1 MRKLL
6 VLGSIVAVTAA
17 VLAGGLVLGP
27 SPAECAFP
35 GANGKIAFNS
45 YRDGNGEIYVMN
57 ADGSGQTNLTNN
69 GADER
74 DFAWS
79 ADGTKIAF
87 TSDRDGSYSIYVM
100 NANGSGVNRLTND
113 PGGDFWPAWSPDGTK
128 IAFGR
133 RVLPVEPWGFDII
146 VMNADGSGQTNVT
159 NSGLSGVWN
168 GWPAWSPDGSKIAFT
183 RSTFWGDSEIYVMNA
198 DGSGQT
204 NLTNNPGALDSDPTW
219 SPDGS
224 KIAFEGR
231 AGVTNPEIFVMNAD
245 GSGQTNITNTANLI
259 SDGGP
264 AWSPDG
270 AKIVFSS
277 DRDGNG
283 DILVMNADGSGPTRL
298 TDNPALDYLPDWQ
311 PLVLYSFSGFFRP
324 VDNPPVLNSVK
335 AGSGVPV
342 KFSLGGDEGLDIF
355 ATGYPSSQK
364 INCDTSAPL
373 DIIEET
379 VTAGSSSLS
388 YDPIADQYVYVWKT
402 DKAWANTCRQLVAKL
417 NDGTEHVANFKF
429 K

>member
-6 VLGSIVAVTAA
+6 VLGFVVAVTAA
-17 VLAGGLVLGP
+17 AVAAGLVLGP
-27 SPAECAFP
+27 SPAESAFP

-45 YRDGNGEIYVMN
+45 YRDGNSEIYVMN

-69 GADER
+69 AADER

-87 TSDRDGSYSIYVM
+87 PTDRDGNYEIYAM
-100 NANGSGVNRLTND
+100 NPDGSGQTNLSNNPAYD
-113 PGGDFWPAWSPDGTK
+113 VWPAWSPDGTK

-133 RVLPVEPWGFDII
+133 RVLNVEPWGFDII

-168 GWPAWSPDGSKIAFT
+168 FYPAWSPDGSKIAFT
-183 RSTFWGDSEIYVMNA
+183 RGTFWGDHEIYVMNA

-231 AGVTNPEIFVMNAD
+231 GGVTNPEIFVMNAD
-245 GSGQTNITNTANLI
+245 GSNQTRLTFTADLI
-259 SDGGP
+259 GDGCP

-270 AKIVFSS
+270 TKIVFCS
-277 DRDGNG
+277 DREGNAE
-283 DILVMNADGSGPTRL
+283 IYVMNADGSSPTNL
-298 TDNPALDYLPDWQ
+298 SNNPAYDAYPDWQ
-311 PLVLYSFSGFFRP
+311 PLVVYSFSGFFRP
-324 VDNPPVLNSVK
+324 VDNTPTLNLAK
-335 AGSGVPV
+335 AGSAIPV
-342 KFSLGGDEGLDIF
+342 KFSLSGNQGLSIF
-355 ATGYPSSQK
+355 ATGYPKSKEIS
-364 INCDTSAPL
+364 CDTSALL
-373 DIIEET
+373 DAIEAT

-402 DKAWANTCRQLVAKL
+402 DKAWAGTCRQLMVRL
-417 NDGTEHVANFKF
+417 DDLTDHVANFKF